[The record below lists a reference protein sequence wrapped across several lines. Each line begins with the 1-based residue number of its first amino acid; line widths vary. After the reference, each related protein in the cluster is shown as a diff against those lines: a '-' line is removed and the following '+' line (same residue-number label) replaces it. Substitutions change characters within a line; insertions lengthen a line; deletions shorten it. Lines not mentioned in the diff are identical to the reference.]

1 MPSEDERCCICN
13 KIVNRLCTGKLH
25 EGKIYCIDHYRTL
38 ILMPKM
44 KDIERILDN
53 IKLPEEPKGNCLKMP
68 PHF

>member
-1 MPSEDERCCICN
+1 
-13 KIVNRLCTGKLH
+13 
-25 EGKIYCIDHYRTL
+25 
-38 ILMPKM
+38 MPKM